1 MELLVSMIL
10 TLFFMGAVYSV
21 FRVQA
26 RSVKSQESR
35 LEAQEY
41 ARAVLDLM
49 VREVRSAG
57 YNPTEATNGTE
68 CADGVN
74 PGVPGIVVANAQ
86 TLQFTLDFDGDGDC
100 SGPNEDFTFAYNA
113 GNQDITR
120 AIDGGAAQSLTDGNA
135 TALQFTYL
143 PQDCTN
149 NFSTPIGGGAAACPG
164 TAGGNAGTL
173 AAIQRISIAL
183 TVQSQNPDTEFGGGV
198 LDAEMESNVELRNR
212 GL

>member
-1 MELLVSMIL
+1 MNVKQKDETKGQRGLTLVELSISMLL
-10 TLFFMGAVYSV
+10 TLFFMGAIHSV

-35 LEAQEY
+35 LKSQEY

-49 VREVRSAG
+49 VREIRSAG

-100 SGPNEDFTFAYNA
+100 SGPNEDFTFAYDA
-113 GNQDITR
+113 VNQDITR
-120 AIDGGAAQSLTDGNA
+120 AVDGGAAQSLTDGNA
-135 TALQFTYL
+135 TALQFAYFA
-143 PQDCTN
+143 QN
-149 NFSTPIGGGAAACPG
+149 STTEMSLIVEA
-164 TAGGNAGTL
+164 N
-173 AAIQRISIAL
+173 IQRAAERSTQSRAECVSAVRAISDRA
-183 TVQSQNPDTEFGGGV
+183 
-198 LDAEMESNVELRNR
+198 M
-212 GL
+212 